1 MNEDI
6 RRLIREL
13 GKLPG
18 VRVERA
24 GSGHWAV
31 RKDGRLITTIASTPS
46 DRRAWA
52 NMKAEL
58 RRAGIDPTA
67 PKHRVPRRRVTP
79 EDVAAAR
86 TSDARVTPESAAPA
100 GDPAP
105 PTVAPDGETSGPETP
120 ADPIPYEEETE
131 VSLTV
136 ERTRTG
142 WIYTWTRILVR
153 TERWREP
160 LDLPKGDPREKAAS
174 GSTGRGTPQSPPATG
189 RTSAART
196 PVASPTP
203 MSAEKAPAKGSVPA
217 GDKPMV
223 APPTARVAAAHG
235 STGDAPVKEASTPRS
250 PATPRPALTSKKSTR
265 PEEQVTPTAARPRA
279 ATGGERR
286 RRVAP
291 PPRPIPG
298 SIRSSEPSAVPPAPR
313 SWIQD
318 GELPPRNAAEWR
330 KAIPYGSETPVWP
343 TTREPDETDAH
354 ILLFI
359 EEEAPAPLRDVA
371 LRVGK
376 QLGYSPEAIYPRV
389 YRLAREGRVALADD
403 QATQRKVVG
412 VIDLEPADG

>member
-1 MNEDI
+1 
-6 RRLIREL
+6 LIREL

-18 VRVERA
+18 VKVERA

-46 DRRAWA
+46 DRRGWA

-67 PKHRVPRRRVTP
+67 QKRRVPRRRVTP

-86 TSDARVTPESAAPA
+86 TSDARATPEAAASA
-100 GDPAP
+100 GDPVP
-105 PTVAPDGETSGPETP
+105 PTAAPVGEPSGPETP

-142 WIYTWTRILVR
+142 WIYTRTRILVR
-153 TERWREP
+153 IERWREP
-160 LDLPKGDPREKAAS
+160 LDLTMGDPRKKATS
-174 GSTGRGTPQSPPATG
+174 GSTGKVTPQSPPATG

-196 PVASPTP
+196 PVASPAP
-203 MSAEKAPAKGSVPA
+203 MVAEKAPAKESVSA
-217 GDKPMV
+217 GDKPMA
-223 APPTARVAAAHG
+223 APPTARAAAAHG
-235 STGDAPVKEASTPRS
+235 STGDASLQRVSESGISAASPPASTPEKQT
-250 PATPRPALTSKKSTR
+250 TPEDLVA
-265 PEEQVTPTAARPRA
+265 PTTARPRA
-279 ATGGERR
+279 AAGGERR

-291 PPRPIPG
+291 RPRPIPG
-298 SIRSSEPSAVPPAPR
+298 SIRTSELPTVSTPPR
-313 SWIQD
+313 SWIQG
-318 GELPPRNAAEWR
+318 GEMPPRSAAEWR

-354 ILLFI
+354 ILSFI
-359 EEEAPAPLRDVA
+359 EEEALALLRDVA
-371 LRVGK
+371 LQVGR

-403 QATQRKVVG
+403 SATQRKVVG
-412 VIDLEPADG
+412 VIDPEPTDG